1 MTSDGKYPAPR
12 PLNADV
18 EGGGEVKAKVVT
30 KVMIWDLPLRIF
42 HWSLLATVAIAGF
55 TGFAAPAS
63 WLDTHLFAGY
73 ALAILLVFRLAW
85 GVLGSHYSTFRSFPL
100 APRSAFR
107 HIRSLLRNSS
117 AAHTG
122 HNPVGA
128 WMIIA
133 ILFLLSALVLTG
145 LIVLGGQE
153 NIGPLGFLVDFQTG
167 WRAAAL
173 HEIAAWGLAVAIAVH
188 LLGVFVEA
196 RLLRHSV
203 LSAMITGNKLVSPAK
218 AKGHGRSYTA
228 RGLTLFAIAALL
240 LLGGGKILASIPA
253 SGWKPVQAP
262 AAYSAEC
269 GDCHDAYHPSLRTAA
284 SWRGI
289 MSGLSD
295 HYGEDA
301 SLDAETAAAIGS
313 FLAAN
318 AAETFDTEAAWRMG
332 RIDTKSLRI
341 TDTPYWTT
349 RHAGIADGVFKLSG
363 IGSKVNCN
371 GCHRDAASG
380 RFADQDIH
388 LPNLPNGSQK

>member
-1 MTSDGKYPAPR
+1 MAR
-12 PLNADV
+12 
-18 EGGGEVKAKVVT
+18 
-30 KVMIWDLPLRIF
+30 VMIWDLPLRLF
-42 HWSLLATVAIAGF
+42 HWLMVATVAIAGL
-55 TGFAAPAS
+55 TGFVAPAA
-63 WLDTHLFAGY
+63 WLDIHLFAGY
-73 ALAILLVFRLAW
+73 ALAILLAFRLAW
-85 GVLGSHYSTFRSFPL
+85 GVLGSHYSRFRSFPL
-100 APRSAFR
+100 APLSAFR
-107 HIRSLLRNSS
+107 HLRSLLRNS
-117 AAHTG
+117 AAEHTG

-133 ILFLLSALVLTG
+133 ILFLLSALVLSG

-153 NIGPLGFLVDFQTG
+153 NLGPLGFLVGFQTG

-173 HEIAAWGLAVAIAVH
+173 HEIAAWGLAGAIAVH

-196 RLLRHSV
+196 RLLRHPV
-203 LSAMITGNKLVSPAK
+203 VSAMITGNKLVSRAK

-228 RGLTLFAIAALL
+228 RGLRLFTIAALI
-240 LLGGGKILASIPA
+240 LLGGGKMLASIPA
-253 SGWKPVQAP
+253 SGWKPVQTP
-262 AAYSAEC
+262 AVYSAEC

-301 SLDAETAAAIGS
+301 SLDAETAAAMGA

-341 TDTPYWTT
+341 TDTPYWTA
-349 RHAGIADGVFKLSG
+349 RHAGIADAVFKLSSV
-363 IGSKVNCN
+363 GSKVNCN

-388 LPNLPNGSQK
+388 LPNLSKLPNGSQK